1 MGERQHC
8 GFGGMLS
15 YGQLTEATV
24 HIRDS
29 RIDCISTNHE
39 CASRELWRC
48 EHGNSPILLVVTY
61 LTCFADFKVI
71 SVPKFRESTSN
82 LFRKTTSWNHEPR
95 MLVCF
100 KLTMKEITNEV
111 LILCKLVRASG
122 LDREEGYSWTE
133 PGRWVVALNGIGVSR

>member
-1 MGERQHC
+1 MGERQHR

-48 EHGNSPILLVVTY
+48 EYGKSPILLVVTH

-71 SVPKFRESTSN
+71 SVPKFRESISN
-82 LFRKTTSWNHEPR
+82 LFTIQENHNLE
-95 MLVCF
+95 
-100 KLTMKEITNEV
+100 T
-111 LILCKLVRASG
+111 
-122 LDREEGYSWTE
+122 
-133 PGRWVVALNGIGVSR
+133 